1 MAKQC
6 PSCQQ
11 LLDETARFCPI
22 CGASVEEVRSLDAP
36 IELAENQLPP
46 PLLPDTQRSGAR
58 SQDGAFH
65 LPPPLPGQPPSVLKP
80 AFLGGV
86 ALGVLSAL
94 PLVNSCCLLWL
105 GGGGLLA
112 VYLLRLDYAGE
123 ISAGLGAKA
132 GFQAGMI
139 GALFWQILDLPIAY
153 ITSSQRTEQIQHF
166 LQNQNF
172 PAETLQFAEKILS
185 MVADPFNPIVLLV
198 GLMLKVVACGILT
211 TIGGILGA
219 AFWGKPKNS

>member
-36 IELAENQLPP
+36 IEVPEGQLPP
-46 PLLPDTQRSGAR
+46 PLLPEGSSTATRAHDS
-58 SQDGAFH
+58 SFH
-65 LPPPLPGQPPSVLKP
+65 PPPLPSEPQSVLKP

-94 PLVNSCCLLWL
+94 PLVNCCCLLWI

-112 VYLLRLDYAGE
+112 VYLLRQEFAGE
-123 ISAGLGAKA
+123 ITSGVGAKA
-132 GFQAGMI
+132 GFIAGMI
-139 GALFWQILDLPIAY
+139 GALFWQILELPISY
-153 ITSSQRTEQIQHF
+153 IASSQRTEQIQQL
-166 LQNQNF
+166 LQNSNF
-172 PAETLQFAEKILS
+172 PAETMQFAEKVLS
-185 MVADPFNPIVLLV
+185 LLADPFNPFVLLV
-198 GLMLKVVACGILT
+198 GLVFKGVACGILT
-211 TIGGILGA
+211 TLGGVVGA
-219 AFWGKPKNS
+219 AFWGKPKNR

>member
-11 LLDETARFCPI
+11 LLDETAQLCPI
-22 CGASVEEVRSLDAP
+22 CGASVGEVRSLDAP
-36 IELAENQLPP
+36 IEFPESQLPP
-46 PLLPDTQRSGAR
+46 PLLPDTPATGRP

-65 LPPPLPGQPPSVLKP
+65 LPPLPGAPPSVLKP

-86 ALGVLSAL
+86 ALGMLSAL
-94 PLVNSCCLLWL
+94 PLVNCCCLLWL

-112 VYLLRLDYAGE
+112 VYLLRQEYAGE
-123 ISAGLGAKA
+123 IAAGLGAKT
-132 GFQAGMI
+132 GLFAGMI
-139 GALFWQILDLPIAY
+139 GALFWQILELPISY
-153 ITSSQRTEQIQHF
+153 ITSSQRTDQIQQL

-172 PAETLQFAEKILS
+172 PPETLQLVEKFLS
-185 MVADPFNPIVLLV
+185 LLADPFNPFMLLL
-198 GLMLKVVACGILT
+198 GLMFKVVACGVLT
-211 TIGGILGA
+211 TLGGILGA

>member
-36 IELAENQLPP
+36 IELAEGQLPP
-46 PLLPDTQRSGAR
+46 PLLPDTPPTGAR

-65 LPPPLPGQPPSVLKP
+65 LPPLPSEPPSVLKP

-94 PLVNSCCLLWL
+94 PVVNCCCLLWL

-112 VYLLRLDYAGE
+112 VYLLRQDYAGE
-123 ISAGLGAKA
+123 IAAGLGAKA
-132 GFQAGMI
+132 GFLAGMI
-139 GALFWQILDLPIAY
+139 GALFWQILSLPISY
-153 ITSSQRTEQIQHF
+153 IMTSPETVQQIQESFRPLNVPEQF
-166 LQNQNF
+166 LELVVWF
-172 PAETLQFAEKILS
+172 LT
-185 MVADPFNPIVLLV
+185 NPLNPLVLLI
-198 GLMLKVVACGILT
+198 GLVFKAVACGVLT
-211 TIGGILGA
+211 TLGGIVGA
-219 AFWGKPKNS
+219 AFWGKPKIG

>member
-36 IELAENQLPP
+36 IEVPEGQLPP
-46 PLLPDTQRSGAR
+46 PLLPEGSPTGTRAHDS
-58 SQDGAFH
+58 SFH
-65 LPPPLPGQPPSVLKP
+65 PPPLPSAPQSVLKP

-94 PLVNSCCLLWL
+94 PLVNCCCLLWI

-112 VYLLRLDYAGE
+112 VYLLRQDFAGE
-123 ISAGLGAKA
+123 IAAGLGAKV
-132 GFQAGMI
+132 GFIAGMI
-139 GALFWQILDLPIAY
+139 GALFWQILELPIAY
-153 ITSSQRTEQIQHF
+153 ITSSQRTEQIQQL
-166 LQNQNF
+166 LQNSNF
-172 PAETLQFAEKILS
+172 PAETMQIVEKVVSL
-185 MVADPFNPIVLLV
+185 MADPFHPLVLLV
-198 GLMLKVVACGILT
+198 SLIFKGVACGILT
-211 TIGGILGA
+211 TLGGVVGA
-219 AFWGKPKNS
+219 AFWGKPKNQ